1 MYLPKNKKE
10 TLQKTSKT
18 LSLSAESKEEKSD
31 HNAQHNDLIPTV
43 EHASAELIIWVR
55 FITSNLIPGR
65 SQT

>member
-1 MYLPKNKKE
+1 MRALFEMAKI
-10 TLQKTSKT
+10 
-18 LSLSAESKEEKSD
+18 LSLSVESKVEKSD
-31 HNAQHNDLIPTV
+31 HNAQHDDLIPTV